1 MKLLKENTRMS
12 YVLEDEV
19 LQLNVPTMNKFNE
32 VFVVDDDKVYH
43 FILKKLLKKN
53 NINVTSHFFEN
64 GEEAMA
70 VLKNNS
76 ETGGSIPDLIL
87 LDINMPIMDGW
98 QFLKEFQKIKDNLK
112 KETTIYMISSSNS
125 FVDLEKV
132 KEFPEEV
139 MDYFLKPVS
148 YEDICRI
155 FI

>member
-1 MKLLKENTRMS
+1 
-12 YVLEDEV
+12 
-19 LQLNVPTMNKFNE
+19 MNKFNE

-76 ETGGSIPDLIL
+76 KTGGLIPDLIL
-87 LDINMPIMDGW
+87 LDINMPVMDGW
-98 QFLKEFQKIKDNLK
+98 QFLEEFQKIKENLN

-148 YEDICRI
+148 YEDICKI
-155 FI
+155 FV

>member
-1 MKLLKENTRMS
+1 
-12 YVLEDEV
+12 
-19 LQLNVPTMNKFNE
+19 MNKFNE

-87 LDINMPIMDGW
+87 LDINMPVMDGW
-98 QFLKEFQKIKDNLK
+98 QFLEEFQKIKDNLK

-148 YEDICRI
+148 YEDICKI
-155 FI
+155 FV

>member
-1 MKLLKENTRMS
+1 MT
-12 YVLEDEV
+12 
-19 LQLNVPTMNKFNE
+19 KFNE

-53 NINVTSHFFEN
+53 NINVNSHFFEN
-64 GEEAMA
+64 GQEAMA

-76 ETGGSIPDLIL
+76 EKGGSIPDLIL

-98 QFLKEFQKIKDNLK
+98 QFLEEFQKIKDSFN

-125 FVDLEKV
+125 FVDMEKV

-148 YEDICRI
+148 YEDICKI
-155 FI
+155 FV

>member
-1 MKLLKENTRMS
+1 M
-12 YVLEDEV
+12 
-19 LQLNVPTMNKFNE
+19 
-32 VFVVDDDKVYH
+32 VDDDKVYH

-87 LDINMPIMDGW
+87 LDINMPVMDGW
-98 QFLKEFQKIKDNLK
+98 QFLEEFQKIKDNLK

-148 YEDICRI
+148 YEDICKI
-155 FI
+155 FV

>member
-1 MKLLKENTRMS
+1 
-12 YVLEDEV
+12 
-19 LQLNVPTMNKFNE
+19 MNKFNE

-76 ETGGSIPDLIL
+76 KTGGSIPDLIL

-98 QFLKEFQKIKDNLK
+98 QFLEEFQKIKDNLN

-139 MDYFLKPVS
+139 MDYFMKPVS
-148 YEDICRI
+148 YEDICKI
-155 FI
+155 FV